1 MREIVRRCIGET
13 HDGVGDGALPQG
25 DGLLDLLLLEI
36 HLPSSN
42 LPYLFAAFAVSW
54 VVLFGYLFYVNR
66 RQHEMRKEI
75 TRLQNLLEQTEDE
88 E

>member
-1 MREIVRRCIGET
+1 MLDFI
-13 HDGVGDGALPQG
+13 
-25 DGLLDLLLLEI
+25 LLSS

-66 RQHEMRKEI
+66 RQHEMKKEI
-75 TRLQNLLEQTEDE
+75 TRLQNVLDQTPNE

>member
-1 MREIVRRCIGET
+1 
-13 HDGVGDGALPQG
+13 
-25 DGLLDLLLLEI
+25 LLDLILLSS

-66 RQHEMRKEI
+66 RQHEIKKEI
-75 TRLQNLLEQTEDE
+75 TRLQNVLDQTSE
-88 E
+88 ENQ